1 MTPTPSELPAP
12 WTDRGDDFVLRII
25 AVDLGALLAP
35 RRLAVWGG
43 VILAALLLAAL
54 LLALVIGLSGGDWG
68 AFGTAVFIG
77 ASIGIVIYLATLRT
91 RRRVLEFVLGPDAV
105 RVGTEDD
112 GRSGG
117 TTAIPY
123 RELHR
128 LLIVHDGAPTRI
140 RIATAA
146 GTRRW
151 TIGQHY
157 RHNSVEP
164 FIDELPGLLVERLR
178 NAGLV
183 GGTAVRRGVRVTE
196 WRPRRR

>member
-1 MTPTPSELPAP
+1 MTPTPPELPAP
-12 WTDRGDDFVLRII
+12 WTDRGDDFVLRIS

-35 RRLAVWGG
+35 RRLAIWGG
-43 VILAALLLAAL
+43 VILATL
-54 LLALVIGLSGGDWG
+54 LLALVIGLSGGDWAV
-68 AFGTAVFIG
+68 AFGTAVFVG
-77 ASIGIVIYLATLRT
+77 ASIGIVIHLATLRT
-91 RRRVLEFVLGPDAV
+91 RRRVLELVFGPDAV
-105 RVGTEDD
+105 RVETEDD
-112 GRSGG
+112 GGSGGASGG

-151 TIGQHY
+151 TIGQLY

-164 FIDELPGLLVERLR
+164 FIDELPGPLVERLR
-178 NAGLV
+178 NAGLA

>member
-1 MTPTPSELPAP
+1 M
-12 WTDRGDDFVLRII
+12 LRII

-35 RRLAVWGG
+35 RRLAIWGG
-43 VILAALLLAAL
+43 VILATL
-54 LLALVIGLSGGDWG
+54 LLALVIGLSGGDWAV
-68 AFGTAVFIG
+68 AFGTAVFVG
-77 ASIGIVIYLATLRT
+77 ASIGIVIHLATLRT
-91 RRRVLEFVLGPDAV
+91 RRRVLELVFGPDAV

-112 GRSGG
+112 GGSGG
-117 TTAIPY
+117 ASVIPY
-123 RELHR
+123 RGLHR

-151 TIGQHY
+151 TIGQLY

-164 FIDELPGLLVERLR
+164 FIDELPGPLVERLR
-178 NAGLV
+178 NAGLA
-183 GGTAVRRGVRVTE
+183 GGTAVRRGIRVTE

>member
-1 MTPTPSELPAP
+1 MTPTPPELPAP
-12 WTDRGDDFVLRII
+12 WTDRGDDFVLRIS

-35 RRLAVWGG
+35 RPLAIWGG
-43 VILAALLLAAL
+43 VILATL
-54 LLALVIGLSGGDWG
+54 LLALVSGLSGGDWAV
-68 AFGTAVFIG
+68 AFGTAVFVG
-77 ASIGIVIYLATLRT
+77 ASTGIVLYLATLRT
-91 RRRVLEFVLGPDAV
+91 RRRVLELVFGPDAV

-112 GRSGG
+112 GGSDG
-117 TTAIPY
+117 ASVFPY

-146 GTRRW
+146 ETRRW
-151 TIGQHY
+151 TIGQLY
-157 RHNSVEP
+157 RHNRVEP
-164 FIDELPGLLVERLR
+164 FIDELPRPLVERLR

-183 GGTAVRRGVRVTE
+183 GGTAVRRGVRVTD

>member
-1 MTPTPSELPAP
+1 M
-12 WTDRGDDFVLRII
+12 LRIS

-35 RRLAVWGG
+35 RRLAIWGG
-43 VILAALLLAAL
+43 VILATL
-54 LLALVIGLSGGDWG
+54 LLALVIGLSGGDWAV
-68 AFGTAVFIG
+68 AFGTAVFVG
-77 ASIGIVIYLATLRT
+77 ASIGILIHLATLRT
-91 RRRVLEFVLGPDAV
+91 RRRVLELVLGPDAV

-112 GRSGG
+112 GRSGGASGG

-151 TIGQHY
+151 TIGQLY

-164 FIDELPGLLVERLR
+164 FIDELPGPLVERLR